1 MGVFLH
7 GLKLQ
12 FYRGIGDQTQTLYP
26 FKRFNFFI
34 GSNNSGKSTIL
45 NFISKHLSRYP
56 GKEDA
61 RPVELDPLEV
71 HVGTNQGTL
80 SACIALP
87 LGQILETVGT
97 GVPDR
102 IGNRPR
108 DIDLKDVITK
118 LITHLGE
125 GNALWL
131 KAPIPPPRGALSARS
146 FEFEKPFD
154 AQIGRSVLSPEQ
166 WQSLWSF
173 LRAASSGAYEQHWF
187 PETMQA
193 VKSRISIR
201 LPQAG
206 LIPAVRQI
214 GPKDQE
220 YSDLSGQ
227 GLIDRLATLQN
238 PDYDRPQDK
247 AVFDKINK
255 MLVDV
260 SGEKSA
266 QINIPHNREHIL
278 VEMNGKKLPL
288 SALGTGIHE
297 LIVIAAACISHENMI
312 ICIEEPELHL
322 HPILQRKLI
331 SYLQKYTSNQ
341 YFIATHSACF
351 IDTPGSAVFH
361 VNNDGAKTQ
370 ITETILKR
378 ERFGI
383 CVDLGYKAS
392 DLLQANAVV
401 WVEGPSDRIYLKYW
415 IASLDEELVES
426 IHYSIMFYGGRLLSH
441 LSGEDMEFDEEVDQ
455 FVNLVALNRNSAIV
469 IDSDRRSASDPL
481 NQTKSRIIEEFSRTR
496 GPAWVTAGR
505 EIENY
510 VPYQTLQNAVK
521 QVHSRVYGTHH
532 KHGPFEHALYFKRVE
547 GEGQSSNGIVK
558 EVDKVRVAQRVCET
572 AADLSCLDLRD
583 RVVELISFIRKA
595 NGLEVS
601 VNG

>member
-12 FYRGIGDQTQTLYP
+12 FYRGIGDQTQTMYP

-34 GSNNSGKSTIL
+34 GSNNSGKSTVL
-45 NFISKHLSRYP
+45 NFISKHLSEYP
-56 GKEDA
+56 GREGTKA
-61 RPVELDPLEV
+61 TQLDSL
-71 HVGTNQGTL
+71 
-80 SACIALP
+80 
-87 LGQILETVGT
+87 
-97 GVPDR
+97 DR
-102 IGNRPR
+102 
-108 DIDLKDVITK
+108 
-118 LITHLGE
+118 HLGS
-125 GNALWL
+125 NQ
-131 KAPIPPPRGALSARS
+131 GALSTCLAIPSVQFRES
-146 FEFEKPFD
+146 VLAALPPQLVHRGHLSELIIKLIAYFDENGAIWLKTPIPASTGAYALPAFDFDKAVD
-154 AQIGRSVLSPEQ
+154 AQIGLTVMSKGE
-166 WQSLWSF
+166 WQSLWSS
-173 LRAASSGAYEQHWF
+173 LTGKSAGGYEQHWL
-187 PETMQA
+187 PEA
-193 VKSRISIR
+193 VRALNSRAQVR

-206 LIPAVRQI
+206 LIPAIRQI
-214 GPKDQE
+214 GPKGE
-220 YSDLSGQ
+220 NYSDLSGQ

-238 PDYDRPQDK
+238 PDYDRPRDK
-247 AVFDKINK
+247 DVFERINK
-255 MLVDV
+255 LLVDV

-266 QINIPHNREHIL
+266 QIHIPHNRQHIL

-297 LIVIAAACISHENMI
+297 LIVIAAACISHENTI

-322 HPILQRKLI
+322 HPILQRKLV

-341 YFIATHSACF
+341 YFIATHSSCF
-351 IDTPGSAVFH
+351 IDTPESAVFH
-361 VNNDGAKTQ
+361 VSNDGTQTQ

-401 WVEGPSDRIYLKYW
+401 WVEGPSDRIYLKHW
-415 IASLDEELVES
+415 IASLDEELVEG

-441 LSGEDMEFDEEVDQ
+441 LSGDDMESDEEVEQ
-455 FVNLVALNRNSAIV
+455 FVNLMALNRNSAIL
-469 IDSDRRSASDPL
+469 IDSDKRTESDAL
-481 NQTKSRIIEEFSRTR
+481 NQTKSRIVDEFSRSR

-521 QVHSRVYGTHH
+521 EVHSRVYGTHH
-532 KHGPFEHALYFKRVE
+532 KNGPFEHALYFKRVD

-558 EVDKVRVAQRVCET
+558 EVDKVRVAQRVCEI